1 MAKCCRRSR
10 EPRWRFLTH
19 NVCGLK
25 SNGVRFDGYVEWAR
39 KRDVF
44 VASLQETWMEGEE
57 VMEKMDDY
65 PGWTLLRHGLKEK
78 VCARGSQGVG
88 ILLSPA
94 ATAAWTEAG
103 TQVHSFGPRI
113 VSTRLRVK
121 DNKARP
127 LTIYVVSAYAPL
139 ASAPKAERDR
149 YFSDLQACVDKCGRR
164 EVLVSS
170 ERLQGGRERDTLDHR
185 GAEGRVVQTPQ

>member
-1 MAKCCRRSR
+1 
-10 EPRWRFLTH
+10 
-19 NVCGLK
+19 
-25 SNGVRFDGYVEWAR
+25 
-39 KRDVF
+39 
-44 VASLQETWMEGEE
+44 
-57 VMEKMDDY
+57 MEKMDAY

-113 VSTRLRVK
+113 VSTCLRVK

-164 EVLVSS
+164 EVLVMGTDANATLGVRQSKQD
-170 ERLQGGRERDTLDHR
+170 RVLGRHGVQNTNNAGGETY
-185 GAEGRVVQTPQ
+185 

>member
-1 MAKCCRRSR
+1 M
-10 EPRWRFLTH
+10 
-19 NVCGLK
+19 
-25 SNGVRFDGYVEWAR
+25 
-39 KRDVF
+39 
-44 VASLQETWMEGEE
+44 ASLQETWMEGEE

-88 ILLSPA
+88 ILLSPP

-103 TQVHSFGPRI
+103 AQMLSFGPRI

-149 YFSDLQACVDKCGRR
+149 YKFHVSSTTGSALTARSLCGGASHRRKLPGRCADGSPVNCAASQHRQYTCGR
-164 EVLVSS
+164 
-170 ERLQGGRERDTLDHR
+170 
-185 GAEGRVVQTPQ
+185 